1 MLERTLFIQLLERL
15 INQKLQKFC
24 GKKYSEVSL
33 NDMYSTIHEVVF
45 DIFKKC
51 EFDLTEDSKY
61 YVINNLIKSISINK
75 QEDCFKDGIWLRR
88 TVSVKN
94 IPNSDLRL
102 LRRLMTAS
110 IMEEELEEELRK
122 RNSD

>member
-24 GKKYSEVSL
+24 GKQYSEVSL
-33 NDMYSTIHEVVF
+33 HDIYNTIHEVVF
-45 DIFKKC
+45 GIFKKC

-61 YVINNLIKSISINK
+61 YVVNNLIKSISINK
-75 QEDCFKDGIWLRR
+75 KEDCFKDGIWLRR

-102 LRRLMTAS
+102 LRQLMIAS

-122 RNSD
+122 RNG

>member
-24 GKKYSEVSL
+24 GKQYSEVSL